1 MIGLISQNKTVTF
14 QEQHGVTDYD
24 IDGLSE
30 EGSFYYHQI
39 LEFSKEMKSVE
50 VILNEL
56 WISIFS
62 SFVSRFLVLIL
73 LLLGR
78 IHLPF
83 NKTLTD
89 DTSSEWAINKTFLF
103 FIRF

>member
-1 MIGLISQNKTVTF
+1 MTF
-14 QEQHGVTDYD
+14 QDQHGVTDYD

-62 SFVSRFLVLIL
+62 SFVSRFLVLNL
-73 LLLGR
+73 LLLGG
-78 IHLPF
+78 IYLPL

-89 DTSSEWAINKTFLF
+89 THPPDSNQVLEPDTRAKNHFQTTRI
-103 FIRF
+103 IH

>member
-14 QEQHGVTDYD
+14 QDQHGVTDYD

-56 WISIFS
+56 
-62 SFVSRFLVLIL
+62 
-73 LLLGR
+73 
-78 IHLPF
+78 
-83 NKTLTD
+83 
-89 DTSSEWAINKTFLF
+89 
-103 FIRF
+103 